1 MEFGIRDITNG
12 WFNWYLKDNEKKVE
26 IIASRFAEEDFVKQ
40 FLTNLTVVIRDK
52 KETRFSIFAE
62 RGFATLNMSIDQN
75 NNFNLELAFE
85 HMSDLPDEDMQKA
98 KKYYKFVT
106 SMYLMRTE
114 FVPTILKEFKRYERS
129 HLMLD
134 CYEENWTVAIG
145 EMDSEKFTF
154 PFHEL
159 QELHLTASDIR
170 IK

>member
-1 MEFGIRDITNG
+1 MEFGIIEITNG
-12 WFNWYLKDNEKKVE
+12 WFNWYLKDNEKRVE
-26 IIASRFAEEDFVKQ
+26 ITASRIAEEDFVKR

-52 KETRFSIFAE
+52 KETIFSIFAE
-62 RGFATLNMSIDQN
+62 PGFSTVKMSVDRN

-85 HMSDLPDEDMQKA
+85 HMEDILDGDMQKA

-114 FVPTILKEFKRYERS
+114 FVPTILKAFKRYERPQ
-129 HLMLD
+129 LMLD

-145 EMDSEKFTF
+145 EMDNEKFTF
-154 PFHEL
+154 PFNEL